1 VSELDAIRELRA
13 RTGAGVLD
21 CKKAIA
27 ESGGDVQ
34 KAIDVLRKRGI
45 ARAES
50 KAGREAKEGIIEAYI
65 HPGAKLGVLLEL
77 NCETDFV
84 ARNQEFKNLAHD
96 VAMHIAA
103 SDPVAVSRGDV
114 PEEVLQREREIYTEQ
129 ARASGK
135 PEHVI
140 EKVVVG
146 RLDKYYKE
154 NCLLE
159 QPFVKDPDKTVKDV
173 VTEAIALLGENIFVQ
188 RFQRFKVG
196 EER

>member
-1 VSELDAIRELRA
+1 MSELDAIRELRA

-27 ESGGDVQ
+27 ESGGDIQ
-34 KAIDVLRKRGI
+34 KAIDVLRKKGI
-45 ARAES
+45 AKAES

-114 PEEVLQREREIYTEQ
+114 PEEALQREREIYTEQ

-135 PEHVI
+135 PEHVV
-140 EKVVVG
+140 EKVVAG

-173 VTEAIALLGENIFVQ
+173 VTEAIARLGENIFVQ

-196 EER
+196 EE

>member
-1 VSELDAIRELRA
+1 MSELDAIKELRA

-21 CKKAIA
+21 CKKAIV
-27 ESGGDVQ
+27 ESGGNIQ
-34 KAIDVLRKRGI
+34 KAIDVLRKKGI
-45 ARAES
+45 AKAES

-103 SDPVAVSRGDV
+103 SDPVAVSRKDV
-114 PEEVLQREREIYTEQ
+114 PEEILQREREIYTEQ
-129 ARASGK
+129 AKASGK
-135 PEHVI
+135 PEHVV
-140 EKVVVG
+140 EKVVAG

-173 VTEAIALLGENIFVQ
+173 VTEAIARLGENIFVQ

-196 EER
+196 EE

>member
-1 VSELDAIRELRA
+1 MSELDAIRELRA

-21 CKKAIA
+21 CKKAIS
-27 ESGGDVQ
+27 ESGGDIQ

-45 ARAES
+45 AKAES

-135 PEHVI
+135 PEHVV
-140 EKVVVG
+140 EKVVAG

-154 NCLLE
+154 SCLLE

-173 VTEAIALLGENIFVQ
+173 VTEAIARLGENIFVQ

-196 EER
+196 EE

>member
-27 ESGGDVQ
+27 ESGGDIQ

-45 ARAES
+45 AKAES

-135 PEHVI
+135 PEHVV
-140 EKVVVG
+140 EKVVAG

-173 VTEAIALLGENIFVQ
+173 VTEAIARLGENIFVQ

-196 EER
+196 EE

>member
-1 VSELDAIRELRA
+1 MSELDAIRELRA

-21 CKKAIA
+21 CKKAIS
-27 ESGGDVQ
+27 ESGGDIQ

-45 ARAES
+45 AKAES

-114 PEEVLQREREIYTEQ
+114 PEEILQREREIYTEQ
-129 ARASGK
+129 AKASGK
-135 PEHVI
+135 PEHVV
-140 EKVVVG
+140 EKVVAG

-154 NCLLE
+154 SCLLE

-173 VTEAIALLGENIFVQ
+173 VTEAIARLGENIFVQ

-196 EER
+196 EE

>member
-1 VSELDAIRELRA
+1 MSELDAIRELRA

-21 CKKAIA
+21 CKKAIV
-27 ESGGDVQ
+27 ESEGDIQ
-34 KAIDVLRKRGI
+34 KAIDVLRKKGI
-45 ARAES
+45 AKAES

-103 SDPVAVSRGDV
+103 SDPIAVSRKDV
-114 PEEVLQREREIYTEQ
+114 PEEILQREREIYTEQ
-129 ARASGK
+129 AKASGK
-135 PEHVI
+135 PGHVV
-140 EKVVVG
+140 EKVVAG

-173 VTEAIALLGENIFVQ
+173 VTEAIVRLGENIFVQ

-196 EER
+196 EE

>member
-1 VSELDAIRELRA
+1 MSELDAIRELRA

-196 EER
+196 EE

>member
-27 ESGGDVQ
+27 ESGGDIQ
-34 KAIDVLRKRGI
+34 KAIDVLRKKGI
-45 ARAES
+45 AKAES

-114 PEEVLQREREIYTEQ
+114 PEEALQREREIYTEQ

-135 PEHVI
+135 PEHVV
-140 EKVVVG
+140 EKVVAG

-173 VTEAIALLGENIFVQ
+173 VTEAIARLGENIFVQ

-196 EER
+196 EE

>member
-1 VSELDAIRELRA
+1 MVSELDAIRELRA

-27 ESGGDVQ
+27 ESGGDIQ

-45 ARAES
+45 AKAES

-135 PEHVI
+135 PEHVV
-140 EKVVVG
+140 EKVVAG

-173 VTEAIALLGENIFVQ
+173 VTEAIARLGENIFVQ

-196 EER
+196 EE

>member
-13 RTGAGVLD
+13 RIGAGVLD
-21 CKKAIA
+21 CKKAIS
-27 ESGGDVQ
+27 ESGGDIQ

-45 ARAES
+45 AKAES

-114 PEEVLQREREIYTEQ
+114 PEEILQREREIYTEQ
-129 ARASGK
+129 AKASGK
-135 PEHVI
+135 PEHVV
-140 EKVVVG
+140 EKVVAG

-154 NCLLE
+154 SCLLE

-173 VTEAIALLGENIFVQ
+173 VTEAIARLGENIFVQ

-196 EER
+196 EE